1 MKKLVSILIGFMMIA
16 GCEDLERLPQSNLSK
31 SEFYQNADQATQAV
45 NGIYNVFHDFDMY
58 NGHFLQ
64 IEGVSSNALSAF
76 IFNAYLPISENRG
89 YDPTNA
95 VVFSFWSKS
104 YEGIIRANEAI
115 ANIPDIE
122 MNNTLKNQ
130 LLGEARFLRALF
142 YFHLTNHYRDVPLI
156 LEPQVVGEE
165 ALVTKS
171 PEADVVAAIH
181 SDLDFAIANLPTK
194 AEYANSEVGR
204 ATKGAA
210 HALKSR
216 VHLHHQEWAGV
227 IQQANEV
234 ENLGYGLLP
243 MEQWPTQFLPEGN
256 NNATESIFEVQFQAN
271 TGFGTASNYQN
282 ADIPRV
288 TGSNGLYPTFDL
300 LDAYEDGDP
309 RKDWTIL
316 EPGDEFAGEIYDPSL
331 QDQNFGITG
340 LVRVKGVIE
349 EKNIQGGQNFIV
361 LRFAEMLI
369 NKAEA
374 LNEQG
379 NTLDAYA
386 PINRIRNRVGLS
398 DLPAGLTQAEMREAI
413 RHERRVELAFEGQ
426 YYFDVLRWGADA
438 LEEDMNSVTEI
449 NNHDRIFEPKLLV
462 WPIPAREL
470 DVNPNLTQHPEW
482 Q

>member
-1 MKKLVSILIGFMMIA
+1 
-16 GCEDLERLPQSNLSK
+16 
-31 SEFYQNADQATQAV
+31 
-45 NGIYNVFHDFDMY
+45 
-58 NGHFLQ
+58 
-64 IEGVSSNALSAF
+64 
-76 IFNAYLPISENRG
+76 
-89 YDPTNA
+89 
-95 VVFSFWSKS
+95 
-104 YEGIIRANEAI
+104 
-115 ANIPDIE
+115 
-122 MNNTLKNQ
+122 
-130 LLGEARFLRALF
+130 
-142 YFHLTNHYRDVPLI
+142 
-156 LEPQVVGEE
+156 
-165 ALVTKS
+165 
-171 PEADVVAAIH
+171 
-181 SDLDFAIANLPTK
+181 
-194 AEYANSEVGR
+194 
-204 ATKGAA
+204 
-210 HALKSR
+210 
-216 VHLHHQEWAGV
+216 
-227 IQQANEV
+227 
-234 ENLGYGLLP
+234 
-243 MEQWPTQFLPEGN
+243 EGN
-256 NNATESIFEVQFQAN
+256 NNDTESIFEVQFQAN

-288 TGSNGLYPTFDL
+288 TGGNGLYPTMDL